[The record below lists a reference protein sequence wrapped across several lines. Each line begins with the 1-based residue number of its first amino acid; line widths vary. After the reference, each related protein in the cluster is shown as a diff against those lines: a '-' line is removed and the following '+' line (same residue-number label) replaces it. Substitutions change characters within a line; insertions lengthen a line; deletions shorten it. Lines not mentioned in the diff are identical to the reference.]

1 MQESP
6 VRPKHSEKCPHAEE
20 VEDVDGMDMTV
31 RADASDSE
39 DAVVESQEVEG
50 KAMEASQADQE
61 EDVETQAPRS
71 AKAPHVPSQR
81 EIDDH
86 NLVHCPY
93 RAWCEACVRGQAKD
107 DCHRT
112 ITGTDADSTV
122 TRVCI
127 D

>member
-1 MQESP
+1 MQESL

-39 DAVVESQEVEG
+39 DAVVESQEVQG

-93 RAWCEACVRGQAKD
+93 RDGARPACEAKPRMIAIGQSLAQ
-107 DCHRT
+107 T
-112 ITGTDADSTV
+112 QIQQ
-122 TRVCI
+122 
-127 D
+127 